1 MVELLLKVDEK
12 GRILIPRALRE
23 KLGIGRLVRARVEE
37 GRIVIEPVEDPL
49 ELLEKAVVKGT
60 EDVERE
66 IGELRGIAEV
76 ELRKLAEELPST

>member
-1 MVELLLKVDEK
+1 MVEMLLRVDEK

-66 IGELRGIAEV
+66 IGELRRIAEA
-76 ELRKLAEELPST
+76 ELRKLVEG

>member
-1 MVELLLKVDEK
+1 VELLLKVDEK

>member
-1 MVELLLKVDEK
+1 VELLLKVDEK

-49 ELLEKAVVKGT
+49 EPLEKAVVKGT

>member
-66 IGELRGIAEV
+66 IGELRRIAEA

>member
-1 MVELLLKVDEK
+1 MVELLLKVDER
-12 GRILIPRALRE
+12 GRVLIPRALRE

-37 GRIVIEPVEDPL
+37 GRIVIEPVGDPL

-66 IGELRGIAEV
+66 IGELRRVAEA
-76 ELRKLAEELPST
+76 ELRKLAEELPCT

>member
-1 MVELLLKVDEK
+1 MELLLKVDEK

>member
-66 IGELRGIAEV
+66 IGELRRIAEA
-76 ELRKLAEELPST
+76 ELRKLVEG

>member
-12 GRILIPRALRE
+12 GRVLIPRALRE

-37 GRIVIEPVEDPL
+37 GRIVIEPVRDPL
-49 ELLEKAVVKGT
+49 ELLEKAFVKGT
-60 EDVERE
+60 EDVERG
-66 IGELRGIAEV
+66 IGELRRVAEA

>member
-1 MVELLLKVDEK
+1 MELLLKVDEK

-49 ELLEKAVVKGT
+49 EPLEKAVVKGT

>member
-1 MVELLLKVDEK
+1 MLLRVDEK

-66 IGELRGIAEV
+66 IGELRRIAEA
-76 ELRKLAEELPST
+76 ELRKLVEG

>member
-1 MVELLLKVDEK
+1 MVEMLLKVDGK
-12 GRILIPRALRE
+12 GRVLIPRALRE

-37 GRIVIEPVEDPL
+37 GRIVIEPVGDPL
-49 ELLEKAVVKGT
+49 ELLERAVVKGT

-66 IGELRGIAEV
+66 VGELRRIAEA

>member
-1 MVELLLKVDEK
+1 MVEMLLRVDGK

-37 GRIVIEPVEDPL
+37 GRIVIEPVGDPL

-66 IGELRGIAEV
+66 IGELRRVAEA
-76 ELRKLAEELPST
+76 ELRKLVEG

>member
-1 MVELLLKVDEK
+1 MELLLKVDEK

-37 GRIVIEPVEDPL
+37 GRIVIEPVGDPL
-49 ELLEKAVVKGT
+49 ELLERAVVKGT

-66 IGELRGIAEV
+66 IGELRRIAEA

>member
-1 MVELLLKVDEK
+1 VELLLKVDEK

-37 GRIVIEPVEDPL
+37 GRIVIEPVGDPL
-49 ELLEKAVVKGT
+49 ELLERAVVKGT

-66 IGELRGIAEV
+66 IGELRRIAEA

>member
-1 MVELLLKVDEK
+1 MELLLKVDEK

-37 GRIVIEPVEDPL
+37 GPIVIEPVGDPL
-49 ELLEKAVVKGT
+49 ELLERAVVKGT

-66 IGELRGIAEV
+66 IGELRRIAEA